1 MNEDETESSIHDLDH
16 APPPPSERPTTTLG
30 GSMEFKTSYSVLGSR
45 SWNRLTEDFNRLGD
59 DGAASRQRRSSAG
72 PGGSVNS
79 YSSNQSVSA
88 HHALDNSNRRRFQSE
103 DNTGPIKQRR
113 ASTGDGS
120 SVASS
125 SSTQSAHAHH
135 SPPAHHSPLHL
146 SHVKSFPPS
155 ESNERKSPKSPG
167 HKKVGFD
174 FSDAS
179 SYGYGDDNLLGLPE
193 VVPEADESE
202 DIYGYGSQ
210 DHGVVQEERQAS
222 FASRKRTDSV
232 NSMFSA
238 SGASD
243 NTSEEEEF
251 KEEEDIENGDM
262 MSKPP
267 IIFWGIEL
275 PRCFSHRPSWTRMA
289 YFVVT
294 RAPCFWGCG
303 FRSQIAPTD
312 KAILG
317 RLNVLVAFFSAGQ
330 VGSALFLFCVMFL
343 PNLVDREVVSQ
354 STKESENGGSGIEI
368 LVNIWN
374 INTHVYA
381 LGVLASVNLFASIMT
396 IRVIRNVNL
405 VGAIRYLWLLLW
417 MIPFQIYFL
426 IGLFDYFR

>member
-30 GSMEFKTSYSVLGSR
+30 GSMEFKTSYAVLGGR
-45 SWNRLTEDFNRLGD
+45 SWNRLTEDFNRMGE
-59 DGAASRQRRSSAG
+59 DGAARRQRRSSAG
-72 PGGSVNS
+72 AGGSVNS
-79 YSSNQSVSA
+79 FSSSQSVSA
-88 HHALDNSNRRRFQSE
+88 HHALDTSNRSWNRQSE
-103 DNTGPIKQRR
+103 DTGPTKQRR

-120 SVASS
+120 VASS
-125 SSTQSAHAHH
+125 SSTQSAQ
-135 SPPAHHSPLHL
+135 HSPLHL
-146 SHVKSFPPS
+146 GNVKSFPPS
-155 ESNERKSPKSPG
+155 ERNERKSPG
-167 HKKVGFD
+167 NKKVGFD

-179 SYGYGDDNLLGLPE
+179 TYGYGDDALLGLPE
-193 VVPEADESE
+193 VVREVDESE
-202 DIYGYGSQ
+202 DMYGYGSQ
-210 DHGVVQEERQAS
+210 DQDRDTDVIQEERQAS
-222 FASRKRTDSV
+222 FSRKRTDSA
-232 NSMFSA
+232 NSVFSA
-238 SGASD
+238 SGASE

-251 KEEEDIENGDM
+251 REEEDIENGDSM
-262 MSKPP
+262 NNLGSKPP

-275 PRCFSHRPSWTRMA
+275 PRFFSHRPSWTRMA

-343 PNLVDREVVSQ
+343 PNLVDREVVPQ
-354 STKESENGGSGIEI
+354 SEKEAANGGSGIEI

>member
-1 MNEDETESSIHDLDH
+1 MNEDETESSIYDLVH
-16 APPPPSERPTTTLG
+16 APPPPSVRPTTTLG
-30 GSMEFKTSYSVLGSR
+30 SSLSSSMEFKSSYSVLGGR
-45 SWNRLTEDFNRLGD
+45 SWNRLTEDFKNLGED
-59 DGAASRQRRSSAG
+59 ATARRQRRASAG
-72 PGGSVNS
+72 AGGSVNS
-79 YSSNQSVSA
+79 YSSHTSQSA
-88 HHALDNSNRRRFQSE
+88 HHALDLSNRSWNRQSE
-103 DNTGPIKQRR
+103 DTGTIRERR
-113 ASTGDGS
+113 ASTGDG

-125 SSTQSAHAHH
+125 SSTQSA
-135 SPPAHHSPLHL
+135 HSPLHL

-155 ESNERKSPKSPG
+155 ERNERKPASG
-167 HKKVGFD
+167 NKKVGFD

-179 SYGYGDDNLLGLPE
+179 PYGYGDDNLLGLPE
-193 VVPEADESE
+193 VVTEVDESE
-202 DIYGYGSQ
+202 DIYGYGNQ
-210 DHGVVQEERQAS
+210 DQDRDTDLIKEERQES
-222 FASRKRTDSV
+222 FTRGRTDSV

-238 SGASD
+238 SGASE

-251 KEEEDIENGDM
+251 KEEDDIEIGNLG
-262 MSKPP
+262 SKPP
-267 IIFWGIEL
+267 VIFWGLEL

-343 PNLVDREVVSQ
+343 PNLVDREVTPQ
-354 STKESENGGSGIEI
+354 SDKESENGGSGIEI

>member
-1 MNEDETESSIHDLDH
+1 MNEDETESSIYDLDH

-30 GSMEFKTSYSVLGSR
+30 GSLEFKTSYSVLGSR
-45 SWNRLTEDFNRLGD
+45 SWNRLTEDFKNLGED
-59 DGAASRQRRSSAG
+59 AGARRQRRASAG
-72 PGGSVNS
+72 AGGSVNS
-79 YSSNQSVSA
+79 YSSNTSQSA
-88 HHALDNSNRRRFQSE
+88 HHALDLSNRSWNRQSE
-103 DNTGPIKQRR
+103 DTGPSRQRR
-113 ASTGDGS
+113 ASTGDG

-125 SSTQSAHAHH
+125 SSTQSAH
-135 SPPAHHSPLHL
+135 SPLHI
-146 SHVKSFPPS
+146 SKVKSFPPS
-155 ESNERKSPKSPG
+155 ERNERKPPG
-167 HKKVGFD
+167 NKKVGFD

-179 SYGYGDDNLLGLPE
+179 NYGYGDDTLPGLPE
-193 VVPEADESE
+193 VVTEVEESE
-202 DIYGYGSQ
+202 DMYGYGSPDQ
-210 DHGVVQEERQAS
+210 DRDADVIKEDRQAS
-222 FASRKRTDSV
+222 FTRGRTDSV

-238 SGASD
+238 SGSLE
-243 NTSEEEEF
+243 NTSEEEF
-251 KEEEDIENGDM
+251 KEEEDMENGDSM
-262 MSKPP
+262 SNLGSKPP
-267 IIFWGIEL
+267 VIFWGIEL

-289 YFVVT
+289 YCVVT

-343 PNLVDREVVSQ
+343 PNIVDREVVPQ
-354 STKESENGGSGIEI
+354 SEKEAENGGSGIEI